1 MSNKEELSRIIKDW
15 VNIDNDIKVLQKELK
30 ERRNNKKMLTNSL
43 VEIMKTNE
51 IDCFDINNGKIIY
64 SKNNVKKSITK
75 KHLLDSLHKFFND
88 TPGIDC
94 ETIAKY
100 ILDKREITIKDNI
113 RLKNK

>member
-51 IDCFDINNGKIIY
+51 IDCFDINNGKLMFCKNKVKQAINKKTLLLSL
-64 SKNNVKKSITK
+64 SKYFENIPSVDAEKVGE
-75 KHLLDSLHKFFND
+75 F
-88 TPGIDC
+88 
-94 ETIAKY
+94 
-100 ILDKREITIKDNI
+100 ILDNREIK
-113 RLKNK
+113 LKENLRRK